1 VSSNYPNPFNPSTK
15 IDIQTVTQS
24 NLNVSVFDAKG
35 RLVNTL
41 INKNKAPGFYSLKWD
56 GVNSN
61 GRNVP
66 TGIYFIQ
73 VKSGENIDTQKVAF
87 IK

>member
-1 VSSNYPNPFNPSTK
+1 LEH
-15 IDIQTVTQS
+15 IDHLNFFHPIQTVTQS

-56 GVNSN
+56 GRNLN
-61 GRNVP
+61 GRYVP
-66 TGIYFIQ
+66 TGVYFIQ
-73 VKSGENIDTQKVAF
+73 VKSGENIDTRKVAL